1 MPSLSDIFNPSFFMC
16 LGILVLLTALIV
28 VYFES
33 KMREQNHKIA
43 SMLSLVS
50 SLAEE
55 QNNLRMEVFRMV
67 STGQTSSVNSFPVNS
82 FPVNSFPVS
91 NKHFDNNDLINVSD
105 DEQDDDDLDN
115 SDDDLDNSDDDD
127 DSDDDDSD
135 NDDDNEDNDDTD
147 LEENEVIEIGDNDI
161 KVLKININNK
171 ESNQDED
178 NEFNIEQIDDLEE
191 LGENDDES
199 SINDLND
206 DSSSSDDELKEE
218 TTHSVNLEETK
229 HDNNIFEEA
238 SKLDLSEID
247 FKKISISGLEKDLN
261 DVETMDYKK
270 FSLNKL
276 KSLVVERGLTKDS
289 SKLKKNELLNLL
301 GVK

>member
-1 MPSLSDIFNPSFFMC
+1 
-16 LGILVLLTALIV
+16 
-28 VYFES
+28 
-33 KMREQNHKIA
+33 
-43 SMLSLVS
+43 
-50 SLAEE
+50 
-55 QNNLRMEVFRMV
+55 
-67 STGQTSSVNSFPVNS
+67 
-82 FPVNSFPVS
+82 
-91 NKHFDNNDLINVSD
+91 
-105 DEQDDDDLDN
+105 
-115 SDDDLDNSDDDD
+115 
-127 DSDDDDSD
+127 
-135 NDDDNEDNDDTD
+135 
-147 LEENEVIEIGDNDI
+147 
-161 KVLKININNK
+161 
-171 ESNQDED
+171 
-178 NEFNIEQIDDLEE
+178 
-191 LGENDDES
+191 
-199 SINDLND
+199 LND

>member
-55 QNNLRMEVFRMV
+55 QNNLRMETYSMIT
-67 STGQTSSVNSFPVNS
+67 TGQNSSSNSLPSNNVNNFSNS
-82 FPVNSFPVS
+82 HFI
-91 NKHFDNNDLINVSD
+91 NKNENEELINVSD
-105 DEQDDDDLDN
+105 DEEDEDYENEDSN
-115 SDDDLDNSDDDD
+115 SDNEDEDEESDEESDD
-127 DSDDDDSD
+127 DSDSD
-135 NDDDNEDNDDTD
+135 
-147 LEENEVIEIGDNDI
+147 ENEVIEISENDI
-161 KVLKININNK
+161 KILKINIKNDD
-171 ESNQDED
+171 EED
-178 NEFNIEQIDDLEE
+178 NFNIHQIDDLEE

-199 SINDLND
+199 TSSEIDENEFD
-206 DSSSSDDELKEE
+206 DSSSSDEDLKEE
-218 TTHSVNLEETK
+218 HIISNNLDNLEESK
-229 HDNNIFEEA
+229 DSDIVFEEKP
-238 SKLDLSEID
+238 KLDLNEID
-247 FKKISISGLEKDLN
+247 FKQISISGLEKDVI
-261 DVETMDYKK
+261 DSETMDYKK

-276 KSLVVERGLTKDS
+276 KSVVVEKGLIKDS